1 MPGVADYWD
10 VALWV
15 VAGYFAVVTLVRL
28 MRYQRDML
36 VRRFRAQVAMRRRH
50 RSEPLAQRAS
60 QPGNVETNSGR
71 HKPAA

>member
-1 MPGVADYWD
+1 MLRVADYWD

-28 MRYQRDML
+28 MRYQRDVL
-36 VRRFRAQVAMRRRH
+36 VARFRAQVALRRQH
-50 RSEPLAQRAS
+50 RSELAQRAS
-60 QPGNVETNSGR
+60 QPGNVETHSGR